1 MPEPKSFPE
10 VPVEKLRWRCDPDI
24 FRFKTTHDV
33 PCTTD
38 IIGQDRAIKAIKL
51 GLSVPSRGYNIYVQ
65 GLTGTGKETTVECIL
80 EQVATDSRIPG
91 DKCYVHNFDNAE
103 SAVDPVPP
111 GREGGL
117 VSKRYGLPD

>member
-10 VPVEKLRWRCDPDI
+10 VPVEKLRWRCDLDI

-91 DKCYVHNFDNAE
+91 DKCYVHNFDNA
-103 SAVDPVPP
+103 DQP
-111 GREGGL
+111 L
-117 VSKRYGLPD
+117 ILYLPAGKGASFRKDMPT